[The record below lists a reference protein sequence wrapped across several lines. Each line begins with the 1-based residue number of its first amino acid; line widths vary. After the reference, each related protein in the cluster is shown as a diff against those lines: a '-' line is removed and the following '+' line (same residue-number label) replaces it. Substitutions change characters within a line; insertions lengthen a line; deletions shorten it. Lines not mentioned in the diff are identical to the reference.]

1 VEENAVKI
9 LVDPALPAQTR
20 PAVEEV
26 AKEALGELARRPS
39 CVVSVLKLRSGWTVL
54 TTELDDEDLIESCQ
68 EALRRAGF

>member
-1 VEENAVKI
+1 MKI
-9 LVDPALPAQTR
+9 LVDPALPATTR

-26 AKEALGELARRPS
+26 AKEALGPLASRPS

-54 TTELDDEDLIESCQ
+54 TTELDDQDLIESCQ